1 MGNAI
6 KVLYDF
12 FREFIPA
19 LKIESLIVGFGL
31 IAMSLCLML
40 VCVSSGLT
48 GGNIYL
54 ALHPGVTVPGI
65 IGGAVLIFLA
75 LTLKP
80 VPREEM

>member
-6 KVLYDF
+6 KVLVDF

-19 LKIESLIVGFGL
+19 LKTECIIIGAGT
-31 IAMSLCLML
+31 IAMSLCLWL
-40 VCVSSGLT
+40 VCATSGLT

-54 ALHPGVTVPGI
+54 ALHPGLTVPGI
-65 IGGAVLIFLA
+65 LGGALLIFLA
-75 LTLKP
+75 VTLKP